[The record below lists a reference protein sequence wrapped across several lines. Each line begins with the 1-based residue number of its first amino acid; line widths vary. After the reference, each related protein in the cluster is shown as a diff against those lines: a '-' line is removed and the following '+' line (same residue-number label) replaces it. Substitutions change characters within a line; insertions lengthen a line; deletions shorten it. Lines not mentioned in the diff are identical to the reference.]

1 MRKTAFLKEKAVVLD
16 FSEFPDREYIEYLA
30 HVSFQ
35 GKPYDCMV
43 FQSFDMLIEYIRSH
57 ERYGLTYDI
66 VMRATTEYECRT
78 SFDGEIPF

>member
-16 FSEFPDREYIEYLA
+16 FNEFPDREYIEYLA

-43 FQSFDMLIEYIRSH
+43 FRSFDMLIEYIRSH

-66 VMRATTEYECRT
+66 VMRATTEYECRM
-78 SFDGEIPF
+78 SFDGELPF